1 MTYLHRYK
9 VFGMTWRAIS
19 KFQEVR
25 LFNMQSKVVTR
36 SPNELWIGVAL
47 SEKNIWLDGTLS
59 HQLKVGTAERST
71 ALHCTEQHAP
81 CLPKSPSLSSIILIL
96 IHIISLNG

>member
-25 LFNMQSKVVTR
+25 VFNMQSKVVTR
-36 SPNELWIGVAL
+36 SPNELWI
-47 SEKNIWLDGTLS
+47 
-59 HQLKVGTAERST
+59 
-71 ALHCTEQHAP
+71 
-81 CLPKSPSLSSIILIL
+81 
-96 IHIISLNG
+96 